1 MDIQIET
8 IIKKVVKRAIDLFI
22 QDNSILNIDKEV
34 FQDDFFNNKF
44 GVFIEITD
52 SESSI
57 TSLGNIES
65 DVPILD
71 NIIYVLINV
80 IKTLDPEEFERLK
93 NNELTIK
100 IWIVDSFINLKGK
113 TETEKLYGVSVNKP
127 GILIN
132 KDNINFYCYLPSVW
146 DEQNDA
152 VYILEN
158 LAENA
163 NLPKDAWK
171 DSNLDLITF
180 KSVPLIIN

>member
-8 IIKKVVKRAIDLFI
+8 IIKKVAKRAIDLYL
-22 QDNSILNIDKEV
+22 QNNSILNIDKEV

-44 GVFIEITD
+44 GVFIEISD

-57 TSLGNIES
+57 TSLGNIEN
-65 DVPILD
+65 DVTILD
-71 NIIYVLINV
+71 NIIYVLINT
-80 IKTLDPEEFERLK
+80 IKTLAPEDIDRLK

-100 IWIVDSFINLKGK
+100 IWIVESFINLKGK
-113 TETEKLYGVSVNKP
+113 SETEKLYGVSINKP

-146 DEQNDA
+146 NEQNDA

-158 LAENA
+158 LSENA
-163 NLPKDAWK
+163 NLSKDAWK

-180 KSVPLIIN
+180 KSNPITIN